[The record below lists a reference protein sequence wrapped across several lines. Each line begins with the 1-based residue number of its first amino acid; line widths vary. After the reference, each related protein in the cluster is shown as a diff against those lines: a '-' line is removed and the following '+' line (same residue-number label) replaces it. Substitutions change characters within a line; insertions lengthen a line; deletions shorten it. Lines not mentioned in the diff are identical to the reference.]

1 MNRSWIAFVVTTA
14 LFVVF
19 KQTSAVSA
27 VNICLWC
34 DEELLSSMATKTC
47 QSVAV

>member
-19 KQTSAVSA
+19 KKTSAVSA
-27 VNICLWC
+27 FNICPCC
-34 DEELLSSMATKTC
+34 DKELLK
-47 QSVAV
+47 

>member
-27 VNICLWC
+27 VNICTCC
-34 DEELLSSMATKTC
+34 DKEMLK
-47 QSVAV
+47 